1 MANRITEEQIKIIND
16 AYLLCGTYSGAAKA
30 AGCSPST
37 AKKYIIPGW
46 GAQANSE
53 PSSYNIQVRPVNEI
67 MPFTNPEDI
76 YKATEITNEEKI
88 ELQVFWKEI
97 MV

>member
-16 AYLLCGTYSGAAKA
+16 AYLLCGTYSGAAKL

-46 GAQANSE
+46 SKQVDNE
-53 PSSYNIQVRPVNEI
+53 PSSYNIQVRPVHEI
-67 MPFTNPEDI
+67 PSFTNAEDI
-76 YKATEITNEEKI
+76 CKATEITEDERKDLRN
-88 ELQVFWKEI
+88 FWQEI
-97 MV
+97 MI

>member
-30 AGCSPST
+30 AVCSPST

-46 GAQANSE
+46 SAQVNNE
-53 PSSYNIQVRPVNEI
+53 PSSYNIQVQPIDKI
-67 MPFTNPEDI
+67 MPFTNAEDI
-76 YKATEITNEEKI
+76 YKATKITDEERI